1 MSIMFM
7 KQWLLMVVLVF
18 AGTSAPAFAQPV
30 KIGFIDGVRIENET
44 RRAFDISEML
54 RKEFSAR
61 EQEMKAQESRVKTM
75 QTQVAGI
82 TDARERELK
91 QREFQT
97 LAQRFDQSARAFL
110 DDLERRKAEERR
122 KYYVD
127 VTAIVTKI
135 AEAGKFDVI
144 VQEAVYSSKA
154 IDLTEQVIKA
164 LGGPAPKPAGK

>member
-1 MSIMFM
+1 M
-7 KQWLLMVVLVF
+7 KQWLSIILLVL
-18 AGTSAPAFAQPV
+18 AGASMPVYAQSV
-30 KIGFIDGVRIENET
+30 KIGFIDGVRIENQT
-44 RRAFDISEML
+44 KRVLDISEGL
-54 RKEFSAR
+54 RKEFSVR
-61 EQEMKAQESRVKTM
+61 EQEMKAQESRVNVL

-97 LAQRFDQSARAFL
+97 LAQRFEQTARAFI

-122 KYYVD
+122 KYYQE

-135 AEAGKFDVI
+135 AEAGNYDVI

-154 IDLTEQVIKA
+154 VDLTEQVIKA
-164 LGGPAPKPAGK
+164 LGGAVPKPTGK